1 LRKIAVLKSVNLQQ
15 ILQPQLSPLVE
26 RVWGEETS
34 TMEKIQWKV
43 DGMTCANCALTIH
56 KYLEKEGMKEVK
68 VNAIGGD
75 VSFEING
82 VHTKEELAKGIEGLG
97 YSVAGEARAAGTK
110 RKILSTPL
118 QRFWFCLP
126 FTVALM
132 LNMIPGVH
140 IHLLMD
146 PWVQLFLCAPVYIT
160 GMSFFG
166 KSAVKSIRNG
176 MPNMNVLIAMGATA
190 AFVYSL
196 YGTLIGQA
204 EQYMFYETAA
214 AILTIVFLG
223 NYMEDASLQST
234 QRALNALAR
243 SQKIMA
249 NMIAYDD
256 QHHEHIFPVE
266 NTQLKVGDLILIKS
280 GEQVPMDC
288 KILWGDAHVNEAIV
302 TGESTPVHKYPK
314 DKLIGGSIVQDGTI
328 KAQVTA
334 VGNDTVLSGIINLVK
349 QAQGDRP
356 PVQQLA
362 DKISAIFVPAV
373 IGIAVVTLAVNWFM
387 MGNFT
392 PALMRSIA
400 VLVIA
405 CPCAMGLATPAAIA
419 VGLGRGARMG
429 ILFRNATSLELFKD
443 IKQVVFDKTG
453 TLTTGEFTIYDFR
466 ITNGDLNETG
476 FKKIVFS
483 LEKYSNHPIAK
494 CIAREWKTNEEI
506 KWNKIEEIK
515 GLGMRAEDKEGNVYQ
530 AGSFKTAE
538 KFTQDGR
545 HNIYLT
551 KNDRLLGWVDVKD
564 ELRPEAKQVISWLHT
579 KNIKTILLSG
589 DRYAK
594 CKMLADELG
603 MDEVIAEQSP
613 GQKLQ
618 KIAALNATVPTVMV
632 GDGINDAP
640 ALAKATIGI
649 SISEASQIAIQTAQ
663 VVLMNNGLQNLPRA
677 LGLGRQTYLTI
688 KQNLFWAFFYNII
701 AIPVA
706 AFGFLTPT
714 FGALVMG
721 LSDVV
726 LAVNSVRLF
735 VKKLV

>member
-1 LRKIAVLKSVNLQQ
+1 
-15 ILQPQLSPLVE
+15 
-26 RVWGEETS
+26 
-34 TMEKIQWKV
+34 MEKVQWKV
-43 DGMTCANCALTIH
+43 EGMTCANCALTIH
-56 KYLEKEGMKEVK
+56 KYLEKEGLKEVK

-75 VSFEING
+75 VSFEMNG
-82 VHTKEELAKGIEGLG
+82 IHAKEELAKGIQNLG
-97 YSVAGEARAAGTK
+97 YTVIGDRPVDSKK
-110 RKILSTPL
+110 RKILSSPL
-118 QRFWFCLP
+118 ERFWFCLP
-126 FTVALM
+126 FTVLLM
-132 LNMIPGVH
+132 LHMIPGLS
-140 IHLLMD
+140 IHLLMN
-146 PWVQLFLCAPVYIT
+146 PWMQLILCLPVYIV

-196 YGTLIGQA
+196 YGTLIGKA

-214 AILTIVFLG
+214 AILTLVFLG
-223 NYMEDASLQST
+223 NYLEDASLQST
-234 QRALNALAR
+234 QRALSSLAR
-243 SQKIMA
+243 SQKVMA

-266 NTQLKVGDLILIKS
+266 NGQLKVGDLILIKS

-288 KILWGDAHVNEAIV
+288 KILWGEAHVNEAIV
-302 TGESTPVHKYPK
+302 TGESLPVHKYPK
-314 DKLIGGSIVQDGTI
+314 DKLIGGSIVQDGTL

-362 DKISAIFVPAV
+362 DKISAVFVPVV
-373 IGIAVVTLAVNWFM
+373 IGIAVAALAVNWIILE
-387 MGNFT
+387 NFT
-392 PALMRSIA
+392 SALMRSIA

-419 VGLGRGARMG
+419 VGLGRGAKMG
-429 ILFRNATSLELFKD
+429 VLFRNATSLELFKD

-453 TLTTGEFTIYDFR
+453 TLTTGKFVVSDFSC
-466 ITNGDLNETG
+466 IVGEENE
-476 FKKIVFS
+476 FKKLAYS

-494 CIAREWKTNEEI
+494 SMTNEWNAKEEI

-515 GLGMRAEDKEGNVYQ
+515 GVGMRALDKNGNEYW
-530 AGSFKTAE
+530 AGSFKVS
-538 KFTQDGR
+538 KNLTQNDS
-545 HNIYLT
+545 HSVYIV
-551 KNDRLLGWVDVKD
+551 KNNQLIGTVDVND
-564 ELRPEAKQVISWLHT
+564 EIRPEAKTVIDYLHS

-589 DRYAK
+589 DRYVK
-594 CKMLADELG
+594 CKTLADKLG
-603 MDEVIAEQSP
+603 IDEIIAEQTP
-613 GQKLQ
+613 EQKLQ
-618 KIAALNATVPTVMV
+618 KIAELNAAVPTAMV

-640 ALAKATIGI
+640 ALAKATVGI
-649 SISEASQIAIQTAQ
+649 SMSEASQIAMQTAQ
-663 VVLMNNGLQNLPRA
+663 VVLMGGGLKNLPTA
-677 LGLGRQTYLTI
+677 LGLGKHTYLTI

-706 AFGFLTPT
+706 ALGFLTPT

-721 LSDVV
+721 FSDVV
-726 LAVNSVRLF
+726 LGVNSVRLF
-735 VKKLV
+735 VKKVI